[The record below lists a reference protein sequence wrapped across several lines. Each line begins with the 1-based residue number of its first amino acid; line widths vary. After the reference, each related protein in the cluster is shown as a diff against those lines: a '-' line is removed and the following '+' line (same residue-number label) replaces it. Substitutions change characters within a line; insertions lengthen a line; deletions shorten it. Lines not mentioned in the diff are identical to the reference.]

1 LLARDDNGIK
11 VGAEWFSV
19 FPFGTHTVNPDDGK
33 EKRLQGLPEGLSKR
47 VELAFEAE
55 AAADNAG
62 VCVCVCV
69 CVHACMRACVRVCV
83 CTRACLEMQTQ
94 VMPIIDL

>member
-1 LLARDDNGIK
+1 MLARDDNGIK

-62 VCVCVCV
+62 VCVCACV
-69 CVHACMRACVRVCV
+69 CVHACMLGNANPSDANYRSVGSDG
-83 CTRACLEMQTQ
+83 MFK
-94 VMPIIDL
+94 